1 MMSVLLIMITIKR
14 VSCKVW
20 LTRFFLVSHR
30 LHFKKLSP
38 KCSTRSSQTNERCKE
53 GKVHLL
59 YTVYGFKKQ
68 IIVFVCID
76 MGQVQSWVVTYTS
89 CGQLCKI
96 NITLN
101 MRTVGRS
108 SFIK

>member
-68 IIVFVCID
+68 IIVFVCIMSLTWD
-76 MGQVQSWVVTYTS
+76 KCSLGWLHTQAVVN
-89 CGQLCKI
+89 CVK
-96 NITLN
+96 
-101 MRTVGRS
+101 
-108 SFIK
+108 